1 MVGKVTV
8 TPPPEVEAEV
18 VDLVSALIRFDTS
31 NTGEPETTKGEAE
44 CARWVAEQLEEVGYE
59 CEYVEAGAPGRA
71 NVFTRLR
78 GADPSRGAL
87 LLHGHLDVVPAEA
100 ADWSVHPFS
109 GAVEDGY
116 VWGRGAVDMKD
127 MCGMLIAIARHFK
140 RSGSV
145 PPRDLVFAFL
155 SDEEA
160 GGKFGS
166 QWLVDNRPDLFEGVT
181 EAVGEVGGFS
191 LTVPRKGGGERRLY
205 LVETAEKSM
214 MWMKLSVRSHA
225 GHGSMIHDNN
235 AVTAVAEATAKL
247 GRHQFPVVMTDAV
260 AQFLEA
266 VTEETGYSFDVDS
279 PDLEGSIA
287 KLGPIARVVG
297 ATLRDTANPTM
308 LKAGYK
314 ANVIPATAEA
324 VVDCRILP
332 GRQAAFER
340 EVDELI
346 GPDVTREWITALPSY
361 ETTFDGDLVDAMNG
375 AILSLDP
382 DARIVPYMLSG
393 GTDAKAF
400 DRLGIR
406 CFGFAPL
413 QLPPDLDFTSLFH
426 GVDERVPV
434 DALKFGTK
442 VLEHFLRHC

>member
-1 MVGKVTV
+1 MVTV
-8 TPPPEVEAEV
+8 TPPSNAEAEV

-31 NTGEPETTKGEAE
+31 NTGEPETTNGEAE
-44 CARWVAEQLEEVGYE
+44 CARWVAEQLEAVGYTT
-59 CEYVEAGAPGRA
+59 EYVEAGGPGRGNLFARLEGA
-71 NVFTRLR
+71 NP
-78 GADPSRGAL
+78 DRGAL

-100 ADWSVHPFS
+100 SDWSVHPFS

-140 RSGSV
+140 RSGIV
-145 PPRDLVFAFL
+145 PPRDLVFAFV

-160 GGKFGS
+160 GGKYGS
-166 QWLVDNRPDLFEGVT
+166 QWLVDNRPDLFDGVT
-181 EAVGEVGGFS
+181 EAIGEVGGFS
-191 LTVPRKGGGERRLY
+191 LTVPRKDGGERRLY

-225 GHGSMIHDNN
+225 GHGSMIHDSN

-247 GRHQFPVVMTDAV
+247 GRHEFPLVMTDAV
-260 AQFLEA
+260 GQFLTA
-266 VTEETGYSFDVDS
+266 ITEETGYVFDMDS
-279 PDLEGSIA
+279 PDLAGTIA

-314 ANVIPATAEA
+314 ANVIPATAES

-332 GRQAAFER
+332 GRQSAFER
-340 EVDELI
+340 EVDELL
-346 GPDVTREWITALPSY
+346 GPDVKREWITELPSY
-361 ETTFDGDLVDAMNG
+361 ETTFDGDLVDAMNA
-375 AILSLDP
+375 AILSVDP

-400 DRLGIR
+400 ARLGIR

-413 QLPPDLDFTSLFH
+413 QLPPDLDFTALFH

-434 DALKFGTK
+434 DSLLFGTQ
-442 VLEHFLRHC
+442 VLEHFLMHC

>member
-1 MVGKVTV
+1 MVTV
-8 TPPPEVEAEV
+8 TPPSNAEAEV

-31 NTGEPETTKGEAE
+31 NTGEPETTNGEAE
-44 CARWVAEQLEEVGYE
+44 CARWVAEQLEAVGYTT
-59 CEYVEAGAPGRA
+59 EYVEAGGPGRGNLFARLEGA
-71 NVFTRLR
+71 NP
-78 GADPSRGAL
+78 DRGAL

-100 ADWSVHPFS
+100 SDWSVHPFS

-140 RSGSV
+140 RSGIV
-145 PPRDLVFAFL
+145 PPRDLVFAFV

-160 GGKFGS
+160 GGKYGS
-166 QWLVDNRPDLFEGVT
+166 QWLVDNRPDLFDGVT
-181 EAVGEVGGFS
+181 EAIGEVGGFS
-191 LTVPRKGGGERRLY
+191 LTVPRKDGGERRLY

-225 GHGSMIHDNN
+225 GHGSMIHDSN

-247 GRHQFPVVMTDAV
+247 GRHEFPLVMTDAV
-260 AQFLEA
+260 GQFLTA
-266 VTEETGYSFDVDS
+266 ITEETGYVFDMDS
-279 PDLEGSIA
+279 PDLAGTIA

-314 ANVIPATAEA
+314 ANVIPATAES

-332 GRQAAFER
+332 GRQSAFER
-340 EVDELI
+340 EVDELL
-346 GPDVTREWITALPSY
+346 GPDVKREWITELPSY
-361 ETTFDGDLVDAMNG
+361 ETTFDGDLVDAMNA
-375 AILSLDP
+375 AILSVDP

-400 DRLGIR
+400 ARLGIR

-413 QLPPDLDFTSLFH
+413 QLPPDLDFTALFH

-434 DALKFGTK
+434 DALKFGTR